1 MPSPLY
7 LLLAKII
14 IGIALACSVAWI
26 IDYSRARAWSNPVGQ
41 TLLTKTIIITL
52 LLCMSEL
59 TAFFRF
65 RSMELQVI
73 RWSDLVLLALIGPV
87 MVWRMRVFHQVGGA
101 FTLCSNGHRVSAAA
115 KFCPLC
121 GVSTTEGR
129 QETCDR

>member
-14 IGIALACSVAWI
+14 IGIALVCSIAWV

-41 TLLTKTIIITL
+41 TLLAKTVIITL
-52 LLCMSEL
+52 LLCFSEL
-59 TAFFRF
+59 SAFFRF
-65 RSMELQVI
+65 RPMELQVV

-87 MVWRMRVFHQVGGA
+87 MVWRMRVFHQLGGA

-121 GVSTTEGR
+121 GVPMTEGER
-129 QETCDR
+129 ETCDR